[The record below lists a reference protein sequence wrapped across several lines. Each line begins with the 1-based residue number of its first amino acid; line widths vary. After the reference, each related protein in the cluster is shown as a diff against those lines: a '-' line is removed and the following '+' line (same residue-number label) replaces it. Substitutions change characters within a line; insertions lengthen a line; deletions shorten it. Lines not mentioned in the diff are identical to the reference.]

1 MSKQKKIVITY
12 IAVVVF
18 VFAAIV
24 GVRFLRQWQA
34 AQEAEEVSER
44 TQSDRYITY
53 EGKKYKYNYNL
64 RNILF
69 LGVDKADEFTE
80 QEAGRGGQ
88 SDTLI
93 LLSMNKEDKTTTLLE
108 ISRDTMTDIRVYDI
122 NGKYLAKE
130 RAQITLQYAY
140 GDGKNKSCRMTKE
153 TVEELLYGIPINSYI
168 ALGVDGIAVVTDLM
182 GGVRITVPEDYT
194 YIDPE
199 FQKDAEL
206 VLRGEQAERY
216 VRYRDTNES
225 GSNNQR
231 MERQTQF
238 LQALAKQLQGK
249 DLSWYQSVIA
259 GAESYITTNV
269 SMSEIEK
276 LMQYTMKEQVA
287 VVPGKIRQGKQHDEF
302 IADNKKLQE
311 MIVKMFYKPVD

>member
-1 MSKQKKIVITY
+1 M
-12 IAVVVF
+12 
-18 VFAAIV
+18 
-24 GVRFLRQWQA
+24 
-34 AQEAEEVSER
+34 
-44 TQSDRYITY
+44 
-53 EGKKYKYNYNL
+53 